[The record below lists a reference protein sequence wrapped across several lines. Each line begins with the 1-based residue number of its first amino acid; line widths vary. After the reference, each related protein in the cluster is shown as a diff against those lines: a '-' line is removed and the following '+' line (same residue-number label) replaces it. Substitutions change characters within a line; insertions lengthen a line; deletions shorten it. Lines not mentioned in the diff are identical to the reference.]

1 MTPFLAL
8 ATLLI
13 VVTAVLLA
21 IPLLR
26 RPKSADTG
34 SERDAANLAIFRD
47 QLAELEH
54 ERGEDSLT
62 AADFEQAKTELQRR
76 LLEEVKPG
84 APAGKQAAPSRKM
97 ALLVIVLVP
106 LVGLAGYAHLG
117 TPAALDPANITPQPQ
132 HQISAEQ
139 IEGMVE
145 RLAQRLQQNPDD
157 PKGWVM
163 LARSYKM
170 LGRYAESA
178 AAYDKGFAVVENEP
192 ALLAD
197 YAEMLAISS
206 GGFQGKAGELLDK
219 ALKLA
224 PEDPQVLLLAGAAA
238 GERGDF
244 KTAVAHW
251 EKVLTL
257 VDPGSE
263 EAAAL
268 TAAIAQAREAQ
279 QGAKAGGR

>member
-8 ATLLI
+8 AALLI

-21 IPLLR
+21 VPLLR

-54 ERGEDSLT
+54 ERSEDSLT

-76 LLEEVKPG
+76 LLEEVKP
-84 APAGKQAAPSRKM
+84 AVPAGKEAAPSRKM
-97 ALLVIVLVP
+97 ALLVVVLVP
-106 LVGLAGYAHLG
+106 LLGLAGYAHLG
-117 TPAALDPANITPQPQ
+117 TPEALDPARTRPE
-132 HQISAEQ
+132 HRVTAGE
-139 IEGMVE
+139 IENMVE

-157 PKGWVM
+157 AKGWVM

-178 AAYDKGFAVVENEP
+178 AAYGKGFAVVENEP

-224 PEDPQVLLLAGAAA
+224 PADPQVLLLAGAAA

-244 KTAVAHW
+244 KTAIAHW

-257 VDPGSE
+257 VDAGSE